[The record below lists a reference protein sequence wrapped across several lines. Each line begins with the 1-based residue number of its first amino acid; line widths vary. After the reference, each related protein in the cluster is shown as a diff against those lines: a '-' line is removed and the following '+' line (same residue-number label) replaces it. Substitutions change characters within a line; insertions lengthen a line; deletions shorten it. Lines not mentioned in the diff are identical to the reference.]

1 MIKQNEIRMPL
12 DIMMTVLSVILMGGT
27 VLFPDDKIHQ
37 ILGMALFVLSTVHI
51 MLNRRWYGALFRGK
65 YSVHRI
71 MQIAVNM
78 GLLICGL
85 FLMMSGLMMAWFV
98 PPEAVGDML
107 GFARL
112 AHLIASHWYYLL
124 MCFHLGMHA
133 NMIAA
138 RIKAKSRTRRI
149 LRVLVLL
156 ISAYGV
162 YAFISRG
169 LIQYMFL
176 QQQFFFFDFDRGYVL
191 FAVDYLSILVLFA
204 TVSHYAG
211 IKSKR

>member
-1 MIKQNEIRMPL
+1 MPL
-12 DIMMTVLSVILMGGT
+12 DMMMTVLSIILMGGT

-37 ILGMALFVLSTVHI
+37 ILGMPLLVLWAVHI
-51 MLNRRWYGALFRGK
+51 VLNRRWYGALFRGK
-65 YSVHRI
+65 YSAHRI

-78 GLLICGL
+78 GILLCAL

-107 GFARL
+107 GFARI
-112 AHLIASHWYYLL
+112 AHLIASHWYYLF
-124 MCFHLGMHA
+124 MCFHLRMHA
-133 NMIAA
+133 NMIAS
-138 RIKAKSRTRRI
+138 RLKAKPRTLRI

-169 LIQYMFL
+169 LVQYMFL

-204 TVSHYAG
+204 AVAHYAG
-211 IKSKR
+211 IKSKRK